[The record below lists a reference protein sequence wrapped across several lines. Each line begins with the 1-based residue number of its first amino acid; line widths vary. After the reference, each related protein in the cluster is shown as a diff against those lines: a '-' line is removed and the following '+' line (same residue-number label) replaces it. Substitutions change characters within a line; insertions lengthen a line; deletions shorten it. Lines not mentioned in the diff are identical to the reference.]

1 MIRSLTGQPVKVLQ
15 KREGRKNLKN
25 WLHFKQV
32 LVTYFMKILQNLQ
45 INCVNVCFLTRNQN
59 QEFWINQ

>member
-32 LVTYFMKILQNLQ
+32 LVTIMS
-45 INCVNVCFLTRNQN
+45 
-59 QEFWINQ
+59 

>member
-32 LVTYFMKILQNLQ
+32 LVTI
-45 INCVNVCFLTRNQN
+45 IS
-59 QEFWINQ
+59 